1 MILIRYF
8 SAFLVFRWIDE
19 ALAASFIT
27 IPRFID
33 LINRNQHVCVC
44 VCVSTTHYSNRLIY
58 TAEHYSFIIKFSK
71 LQNICI
77 TTIAFKRYNKHTG
90 LLPPTTE
97 HCGAVEW
104 VWWCRYAMTAIKTKE
119 TTAQTTTTTAVVLYT
134 NSIVLHYCNRLSA
147 KFLIFLWHS
156 ILLLLFEFDSTQI
169 ARAHSGAQGYDETGP
184 KIDRAWQ

>member
-1 MILIRYF
+1 M
-8 SAFLVFRWIDE
+8 
-19 ALAASFIT
+19 
-27 IPRFID
+27 
-33 LINRNQHVCVC
+33 CVC
-44 VCVSTTHYSNRLIY
+44 VCVWAPH
-58 TAEHYSFIIKFSK
+58 IIPIDLFTPPSIIVSLLNSLNYKT
-71 LQNICI
+71 ICI